1 MNNKIEKPY
10 LTTIESKNKL
20 SKQDKQTQKHGCGKL
35 FDGCHMVRGLGGWV
49 NRLGVKKY
57 NLQSQNSYG
66 DTKYSIRN
74 GVAKELMHKNL
85 CIPL

>member
-35 FDGCHMVRGLGGWV
+35 SDGCHMVGGFRGLG
-49 NRLGVKKY
+49 
-57 NLQSQNSYG
+57 
-66 DTKYSIRN
+66 
-74 GVAKELMHKNL
+74 E
-85 CIPL
+85 